1 MTKEQKT
8 EFMCKLMA
16 LIDEYI
22 DVADVAVEQELSKT
36 TAPKAPAELLTV
48 KECTQQFE
56 GISEHTIRQLAAR
69 GEIISVR
76 AGAGKHGKILINK
89 ASLMKRL
96 GFI

>member
-22 DVADVAVEQELSKT
+22 DVADVAVEQEPSKT
-36 TAPKAPAELLTV
+36 TAPKAPPEMLSV

>member
-16 LIDEYI
+16 LLDEYI
-22 DVADVAVEQELSKT
+22 DVADVAVEQKPSKT
-36 TAPKAPAELLTV
+36 TAPKAPAEMLTV

-69 GEIISVR
+69 
-76 AGAGKHGKILINK
+76 
-89 ASLMKRL
+89 
-96 GFI
+96 

>member
-22 DVADVAVEQELSKT
+22 DVADVDVEHVPSVT
-36 TAPKAPAELLTV
+36 TTEKAPAEMLTV

>member
-22 DVADVAVEQELSKT
+22 DVAVEQEPSKT
-36 TAPKAPAELLTV
+36 TAPKAPAEMLTV

-89 ASLMKRL
+89 TSLMKRL

>member
-22 DVADVAVEQELSKT
+22 DVADVAVEQEPSKT
-36 TAPKAPAELLTV
+36 TAPKATTELLTV